1 MHFAFNAEGAHI
13 ELAQLSQALSK
24 LQKAARGKLETFGGL
39 RKNGG
44 SGRHIT
50 LRHIEL
56 RVRKLL
62 GREGEFGRFFV
73 DFMGK
78 RG

>member
-1 MHFAFNAEGAHI
+1 MQFAFNAEGAHI

-44 SGRHIT
+44 GGRHIT
-50 LRHIEL
+50 LRDIEL

-62 GREGEFGRFFV
+62 GRCREFRRFRV